1 MRAIK
6 VQDIKKESGMK
17 KFSDRIKSV
26 FSHFQAKLLLAF
38 LVCTLLPLGTIGFI
52 FYRVTYEIAE
62 DKIMSSAL
70 LADDQLNV
78 QMNDRIRQTENVA
91 DSIQYDMYTLSQTDS
106 SSTQSLSVFGSV
118 RNDISMFKTT
128 FGYYHISIFLPRD
141 QTGAGEGLYFY
152 PLEEL
157 EGFRIPR
164 QKRLNPGTDSIWF
177 YHPDMQIPFIL
188 SESYTSR
195 DVIVC
200 CRILRDQGTRNTEY
214 AYTILIDPSEFSD
227 ALSDT
232 FSGTDITSYL
242 AAEDGTIMA
251 HSNAALCGTVLDGDT
266 LSLIT
271 GRETGTHREED
282 INYHTARLDNGW
294 YHVTE
299 IPGSYIRKN
308 TQILLKTIIF
318 TLLVSLPL
326 TVLVIIMI
334 SGNLTKRL
342 KKLSL
347 AMKTFHLGTSSPSPV
362 PELVP
367 HTKSPSSYD
376 EIDRLGITFQ
386 NMQESLNQNM
396 DSILELSLSEE
407 RLKYQLLQSQINPHF
422 LYNILGSVKTCI
434 SLERLDTAQ
443 EMIIDLTRF
452 YRLTLRKSGDLIA
465 IKDELEIARLYLEM
479 EKLCHKDSL
488 SWEIRTEDGIQNFL
502 ICRFTLQPF
511 LENSIQHGI
520 SRQTPCVHILLDVS
534 YGDDT
539 VIITIKDN
547 GAGIAPRQL
556 EELRATLKNKTV
568 DYQKHFGIGNVNKRL
583 SSPSFGSGTVQVE
596 SRLNEGTEIVIT
608 FEQMEESDEESN
620 DRG

>member
-1 MRAIK
+1 
-6 VQDIKKESGMK
+6 MK
-17 KFSDRIKSV
+17 KCADRIRSV

-38 LVCTLLPLGTIGFI
+38 LICTLLPLGIIGFI
-52 FYRVTYEIAE
+52 FYHVTYQIAE
-62 DKIMSSAL
+62 DKIMTSAL

-141 QTGAGEGLYFY
+141 QTGADEGLYFY

-157 EGFRIPR
+157 ESFRIPEE
-164 QKRLNPGTDSIWF
+164 KRLNPGTDSIWF
-177 YHPDMQIPFIL
+177 YHPDMQLPFIL
-188 SESYTSR
+188 SEGYTSR

-200 CRILRDQGTRNTEY
+200 CRLLRNQGTGATEY
-214 AYTILIDPSEFSD
+214 AYTILIDPSEFSG
-227 ALSDT
+227 ALADT
-232 FSGTDITSYL
+232 FSDTDITSYL

-251 HSNAALCGTVLDGDT
+251 HSNEALCGTSLDVDT
-266 LSLIT
+266 LNLIT
-271 GRETGTHREED
+271 EEETGTLKEGD

-299 IPGSYIRKN
+299 IPGSYIRQN
-308 TQILLKTIIF
+308 TQILLKTLVF

-347 AMKTFHLGTSSPSPV
+347 AMETFHLGKNTHHTV
-362 PELVP
+362 PELAP
-367 HTKSPSSYD
+367 PAKSPSSYD
-376 EIDRLGITFQ
+376 EIDRLGVTFR

-434 SLERLDTAQ
+434 SLGRLETAEQ
-443 EMIIDLTRF
+443 MISDLTQF
-452 YRLTLRKSGDLIA
+452 YRLTLRKSGDLIR
-465 IKDELEIARLYLEM
+465 IEDELEIARLYLEM

-488 SWEIRTEDGIQNFL
+488 TWEIHAEDGIQNFL

-520 SRQTPCVHILLDVS
+520 SRQTPCVHISLDVS

-539 VIITIKDN
+539 VIITITDS

-556 EELRATLKNKTV
+556 EELRTTLKNKTV
-568 DYQKHFGIGNVNKRL
+568 DHQKHFGIGNVNKRL
-583 SSPSFGSGTVQVE
+583 SSPSFGNGTVRVE
-596 SRLNEGTEIVIT
+596 SRLNEGTKIIIT
-608 FEQMEESDEESN
+608 FEQMEDSDEESN

>member
-1 MRAIK
+1 
-6 VQDIKKESGMK
+6 MK
-17 KFSDRIKSV
+17 KCADRIRSV

-38 LVCTLLPLGTIGFI
+38 LICTLLPLGIIGFI
-52 FYRVTYEIAE
+52 FYHVTYQIAE
-62 DKIMSSAL
+62 DKIMTSAL

-141 QTGAGEGLYFY
+141 QTGADEGLYFY

-157 EGFRIPR
+157 ESFRIPEE
-164 QKRLNPGTDSIWF
+164 KRLNPGTDSIWF
-177 YHPDMQIPFIL
+177 YHPDMQLPFIL
-188 SESYTSR
+188 SEGYISR

-200 CRILRDQGTRNTEY
+200 CRLLRNQGTGATEY
-214 AYTILIDPSEFSD
+214 AYTILIDPSEFSG
-227 ALSDT
+227 ALADT
-232 FSGTDITSYL
+232 FSDTDITSYL

-251 HSNAALCGTVLDGDT
+251 HSNEALCGTSLDVDT
-266 LSLIT
+266 LNLIT
-271 GRETGTHREED
+271 EEETGTLKEGD

-299 IPGSYIRKN
+299 IPGSYIRQN
-308 TQILLKTIIF
+308 TQILLKTLVF

-347 AMKTFHLGTSSPSPV
+347 AMETFHLGKSTHHTV
-362 PELVP
+362 PELAP
-367 HTKSPSSYD
+367 PAKSPSSYD
-376 EIDRLGITFQ
+376 EIDRLGVTFR

-434 SLERLDTAQ
+434 SLGRLETADQ
-443 EMIIDLTRF
+443 MISDLTQF
-452 YRLTLRKSGDLIA
+452 YRLTLRKSGDLIR
-465 IKDELEIARLYLEM
+465 IEDELEIARLYLEM

-488 SWEIRTEDGIQNFL
+488 TWEIHAEDGIQNFL

-520 SRQTPCVHILLDVS
+520 SRQTPCVHISLDVS

-539 VIITIKDN
+539 VIITITDS

-556 EELRATLKNKTV
+556 EELRTTLKNKTV
-568 DYQKHFGIGNVNKRL
+568 DHQKHFGIGNVNKRL
-583 SSPSFGSGTVQVE
+583 SSPSFGNGTVRVE
-596 SRLNEGTEIVIT
+596 SRLNEGTKIIIT
-608 FEQMEESDEESN
+608 FEQMEDSDEESN

>member
-1 MRAIK
+1 
-6 VQDIKKESGMK
+6 MK
-17 KFSDRIKSV
+17 KYSDRIRSV

-38 LVCTLLPLGTIGFI
+38 LICTLLPLGIIGFI
-52 FYRVTYEIAE
+52 FYHVTYQIAE
-62 DKIMSSAL
+62 DKIMTSAL

-141 QTGAGEGLYFY
+141 QTGADEGLYFY

-157 EGFRIPR
+157 ESFRIPEK
-164 QKRLNPGTDSIWF
+164 KRLNPGTDSIWF

-188 SESYTSR
+188 SEGYTAR
-195 DVIVC
+195 DVLVC
-200 CRILRDQGTRNTEY
+200 CRLLRNQGTGATEY

-227 ALSDT
+227 ALADT
-232 FSGTDITSYL
+232 FSDTDITSYL

-251 HSNAALCGTVLDGDT
+251 HSHGALCGTSLDADT
-266 LSLIT
+266 LNLIT
-271 GRETGTHREED
+271 KEETGTLKEGD
-282 INYHTARLDNGW
+282 ISYHTARLDNGW

-308 TQILLKTIIF
+308 TQILLKTLVF

-334 SGNLTKRL
+334 SGNLAKRL

-347 AMKTFHLGTSSPSPV
+347 AMETFHLGKSAHYTV
-362 PELVP
+362 PELAP
-367 HTKSPSSYD
+367 PAKSPSSYD
-376 EIDRLGITFQ
+376 EIDRLGVTFR

-434 SLERLDTAQ
+434 SLRRLETAEQ
-443 EMIIDLTRF
+443 MISDLTQF
-452 YRLTLRKSGDLIA
+452 YRLTLRKSGDLIR
-465 IKDELEIARLYLEM
+465 IEDELEIARLYLEM

-488 SWEIRTEDGIQNFL
+488 TWEIHAEDGIQNFL

-520 SRQTPCVHILLDVS
+520 SRQPPCVHISLDVS

-539 VIITIKDN
+539 VIITITDS

-568 DYQKHFGIGNVNKRL
+568 DHQKHFGIGNVNKRL
-583 SSPSFGSGTVQVE
+583 SSPSFGNGTVHVE
-596 SRLNEGTEIVIT
+596 SRLNQGTKIIIT
-608 FEQMEESDEESN
+608 FEQMEDSDEESN

>member
-1 MRAIK
+1 
-6 VQDIKKESGMK
+6 MK
-17 KFSDRIKSV
+17 KISDRIRSV

-38 LVCTLLPLGTIGFI
+38 LVCTLLPLGALGFI
-52 FYRVTYEIAE
+52 FYHVTYQIAE

-128 FGYYHISIFLPRD
+128 FGYYHISIFLPRE

-152 PLEEL
+152 PLEDL
-157 EGFRIPR
+157 ESFRIPR

-188 SESYTSR
+188 SDGYTAR

-200 CRILRDQGTRNTEY
+200 CRLLRNQGTGATEY
-214 AYTILIDPSEFSD
+214 AYTILIDPAEFSD
-227 ALSDT
+227 ALADT
-232 FSGTDITSYL
+232 FSDTDITSYL

-251 HSNAALCGTVLDGDT
+251 HSDTSLCGTVLDQDT
-266 LSLIT
+266 LDLIS
-271 GRETGTHREED
+271 RDEAETQKAGD

-308 TQILLKTIIF
+308 TQILLKTLVF

-342 KKLSL
+342 KRLSL
-347 AMKTFHLGTSSPSPV
+347 AMESFHLGKNTPSPV
-362 PELVP
+362 PELVSAA
-367 HTKSPSSYD
+367 KSPSSYD

-422 LYNILGSVKTCI
+422 LYNILGSIKTCI
-434 SLERLDTAQ
+434 SLDRLKTAD
-443 EMIIDLTRF
+443 EMITDLTRF

-465 IKDELEIARLYLEM
+465 IRDELEIARLYLEM
-479 EKLCHKDSL
+479 EKLCHGDSL
-488 SWEIRTEDGIQNFL
+488 SWEIRAEDGIQNFL

-520 SRQTPCVHILLDVS
+520 SRQTPCVHISLDVS

-539 VIITIKDN
+539 VIITITDN

-556 EELRATLKNKTV
+556 EDLRTTLENRTV

-583 SSPSFGSGTVQVE
+583 SSPSFGNGTVRVD

-608 FEQMEESDEESN
+608 FEQMEDSDEESN
-620 DRG
+620 DCG

>member
-1 MRAIK
+1 
-6 VQDIKKESGMK
+6 MK
-17 KFSDRIKSV
+17 KCADRIRSV

-38 LVCTLLPLGTIGFI
+38 LICTLLPLGIIGFI
-52 FYRVTYEIAE
+52 FYHVTYQIAE
-62 DKIMSSAL
+62 DKIMTSAL

-141 QTGAGEGLYFY
+141 QTGADEGLYFY

-157 EGFRIPR
+157 ESFRIPEE
-164 QKRLNPGTDSIWF
+164 KRLNPGTDSIWF
-177 YHPDMQIPFIL
+177 YHPDMQLPFIL
-188 SESYTSR
+188 SEGYTSR

-200 CRILRDQGTRNTEY
+200 CRLLRNQGTGATEY
-214 AYTILIDPSEFSD
+214 AYTILIDPSEFSG
-227 ALSDT
+227 ALADT
-232 FSGTDITSYL
+232 FSDTDITSYL

-251 HSNAALCGTVLDGDT
+251 HSNEALCGTSLDADT
-266 LSLIT
+266 LNLIT
-271 GRETGTHREED
+271 EEETGTLKEGD

-299 IPGSYIRKN
+299 IPGSYIRQN
-308 TQILLKTIIF
+308 TQILLKTLVF

-347 AMKTFHLGTSSPSPV
+347 AMETFHLGKSTHHTV
-362 PELVP
+362 PELAP
-367 HTKSPSSYD
+367 TAKSPSSYD
-376 EIDRLGITFQ
+376 EIDRLGVTFR

-434 SLERLDTAQ
+434 SLGRLETAEQ
-443 EMIIDLTRF
+443 MISDLTQF
-452 YRLTLRKSGDLIA
+452 YRLTLRKSGDLIR
-465 IKDELEIARLYLEM
+465 IEDELEIARLYLEM

-488 SWEIRTEDGIQNFL
+488 TWEIHAEDGIQNFL

-520 SRQTPCVHILLDVS
+520 SRQTPCVHISLDVS

-539 VIITIKDN
+539 VIITITDS

-556 EELRATLKNKTV
+556 EELRTTLKNKTV
-568 DYQKHFGIGNVNKRL
+568 DHQKHFGIGNVNKRL
-583 SSPSFGSGTVQVE
+583 SSPSFGNGTVRVE
-596 SRLNEGTEIVIT
+596 SRLNEGTKIIIT
-608 FEQMEESDEESN
+608 FEQMEDSDEESN

>member
-1 MRAIK
+1 MN
-6 VQDIKKESGMK
+6 

-38 LVCTLLPLGTIGFI
+38 LVCTLVPLGTIGFI
-52 FYRVTYEIAE
+52 FYHVTYQIAE

-106 SSTQSLSVFGSV
+106 SSTQFLSVFGSV

-141 QTGAGEGLYFY
+141 QTGADEGLYFH
-152 PLEEL
+152 PLDQL
-157 EGFRIPR
+157 DSFRIPEK
-164 QKRLNPGTDSIWF
+164 KRLNPGTDSIWF
-177 YHPDMQIPFIL
+177 YHPNMQIPFIL
-188 SESYTSR
+188 SDGYTSK

-200 CRILRDQGTRNTEY
+200 CRLLRNQGTGVTEY
-214 AYTILIDPSEFSD
+214 AYTILIDPSEFSE
-227 ALSDT
+227 ALGET
-232 FSGTDITSYL
+232 FNETDITSYL
-242 AAEDGTIMA
+242 VAEDGTIMA
-251 HSNAALCGTVLDGDT
+251 HSNAGLCGTSLAAET
-266 LSLIT
+266 LQLVT
-271 GRETGTHREED
+271 EKKTGTVKNRD
-282 INYHTARLDNGW
+282 ISYHTSRLDNGW

-308 TQILLKTIIF
+308 TQVLLKTLVF
-318 TLLVSLPL
+318 TLLISLPL

-334 SGNLTKRL
+334 SGNLAKRL
-342 KKLSL
+342 KRLSL
-347 AMKTFHLGTSSPSPV
+347 AMETFHLGKNTHHPV
-362 PELVP
+362 PDLVP
-367 HTKSPSSYD
+367 PAKSPSSYD
-376 EIDRLGITFQ
+376 EIDRLGVTFQ
-386 NMQESLNQNM
+386 NMQESLNKNM

-434 SLERLDTAQ
+434 SLGRLDTAE
-443 EMIIDLTRF
+443 EMITDLTQF
-452 YRLTLRKSGDLIA
+452 YRLTLRKSGDLIR
-465 IKDELEIARLYLEM
+465 IEDELEIARLYLEM

-488 SWEIRTEDGIQNFL
+488 SWEIHAEDGIQNFL

-520 SRQTPCVHILLDVS
+520 SRQTPSVHIFLDVS

-539 VIITIKDN
+539 VIITITDD

-556 EELRATLKNKTV
+556 EELCATLKNKTV

-583 SSPSFGSGTVQVE
+583 SSPSFGNGTVHVE
-596 SRLNEGTEIVIT
+596 SRLNEGTKIMIT
-608 FEQMEESDEESN
+608 FEQMEDCDEESN
-620 DRG
+620 DCG